1 MFDFLIKLL
10 GIINKLVLLPSEI
23 EEKKAFLNLEL
34 NEEKESINSDE
45 DEYDNDF
52 IV

>member
-1 MFDFLIKLL
+1 MFDFLIKLF
-10 GIINKLVLLPSEI
+10 GIIKKLVLLPSEI
-23 EEKKAFLNLEL
+23 EEKIVLNLEL